1 MMQPVILL
9 LGATLVAGNR
19 VANFA
24 KSGASTK
31 SFFAE
36 GRWKKLLA
44 EVRPGDFVAI
54 QFGHNDQKRSTEFY
68 CTSVTYSAIPATK
81 QVDSI
86 RMRGNLEVGNTSKA
100 YAMVEEIGKWMK
112 EDFGAVDQIKNKVVY

>member
-1 MMQPVILL
+1 MISWPFSLDITTRS
-9 LGATLVAGNR
+9 A
-19 VANFA
+19 
-24 KSGASTK
+24 
-31 SFFAE
+31 
-36 GRWKKLLA
+36 
-44 EVRPGDFVAI
+44 RP
-54 QFGHNDQKRSTEFY
+54 SFY

>member
-1 MMQPVILL
+1 MRLKRQLKRHVRIPRGWTGMSQ
-9 LGATLVAGNR
+9 R
-19 VANFA
+19 Q
-24 KSGASTK
+24 TK
-31 SFFAE
+31 SPWSLKAGE
-36 GRWKKLLA
+36 KKLLA

>member
-1 MMQPVILL
+1 MRLKRQLKRHVRIPRGWTGMSQ
-9 LGATLVAGNR
+9 R
-19 VANFA
+19 Q
-24 KSGASTK
+24 TK
-31 SFFAE
+31 SPWSLKAGE
-36 GRWKKLLA
+36 KKLLA

-68 CTSVTYSAIPATK
+68 RTSVTYSAIPATK

>member
-1 MMQPVILL
+1 MRLKRQLKRHVRIPRGWTGMSQ
-9 LGATLVAGNR
+9 R
-19 VANFA
+19 Q
-24 KSGASTK
+24 TK
-31 SFFAE
+31 SPWSLKAGE
-36 GRWKKLLA
+36 KKLLA

-112 EDFGAVDQIKNKVVY
+112 EDFGAVNQIKNKVVY

>member
-1 MMQPVILL
+1 MAVI
-9 LGATLVAGNR
+9 
-19 VANFA
+19 
-24 KSGASTK
+24 AS
-31 SFFAE
+31 
-36 GRWKKLLA
+36 
-44 EVRPGDFVAI
+44 
-54 QFGHNDQKRSTEFY
+54 Y
-68 CTSVTYSAIPATK
+68 CILTQHAIPATK

>member
-1 MMQPVILL
+1 MSQ
-9 LGATLVAGNR
+9 R
-19 VANFA
+19 Q
-24 KSGASTK
+24 TK
-31 SFFAE
+31 SPWSLKADE
-36 GRWKKLLA
+36 KKLLA

-112 EDFGAVDQIKNKVVY
+112 EDFGAVNQIKNKVVY